1 MLDPEE
7 RYLYTSA
14 LLPPEG
20 YNLES
25 CLATTFSLDLLTLL
39 VAPLSFVRFEKNGLA
54 EMVLDPTALLEAL
67 RRTAE
72 NITVFCQKGRIAVPR
87 KDSVLFSYL
96 ESAVVEVNSYY
107 PHGVFHPK
115 IWLLRF
121 AGVGKSV
128 LYRFICLSRNLTF
141 DKSWDTVLSL
151 EGEIVRRRFSRN
163 RPLVDFIN
171 TLPDLAASPVPEN
184 KLNRVRL
191 HVDELMHVDF
201 KTPEGFDGDFA
212 FWPMGIKGYGKF
224 PVVPLNRSLTIS
236 PFLSDEIIS
245 VISDDTREHILV
257 SREESIAQIDTITL
271 DRLTGVYV
279 LDDAATPEEPEL
291 ISLDKE
297 LNIEEGNVSADIG
310 DNNQGLSGLHA
321 KMYITQDRSICKIW
335 TGSANATRAAFKK
348 RNVEFLVELSARKS
362 FFSIEKFLA
371 EEQGKT
377 GFRHLLR
384 TYRKPDVV
392 LPTDN
397 INKDLEKTLE
407 GLRDFICSLSLGL
420 QVLQDGEGF
429 KIALTTSEES
439 NEVIDNP
446 IWDQDNISIQCRPI
460 TVKEIYSRDIKEIRD
475 GKIEFAN
482 LAIGMLTSFVSF
494 ELSAKKEGRVRKLS
508 FVLNLPLS
516 GMPSDRPEKALQFI
530 ISDKQRFIRYLLFI
544 LAEGDL
550 SYSTLGDAIR
560 KTEGREQSASDSWF
574 EEIPLLEELLKAF
587 SRQPEKIERIAK
599 LVQDIKAA
607 GGHDVMPEGF
617 DQVWE
622 PLMSA
627 WREVAAAE

>member
-1 MLDPEE
+1 MLNPEE
-7 RYLYTSA
+7 RYLYTDA

-20 YNLES
+20 YSLDS

-39 VAPLSFVRFEKNGLA
+39 VAPLSFVRFEKNGLE
-54 EMVLDPTALLEAL
+54 EMITDPMALLEAL

-96 ESAVVEVNSYY
+96 ENSVVEVNSYY
-107 PHGVFHPK
+107 SRGVFHPK

-121 AGVGKSV
+121 VGTGKPV

-141 DKSWDTVLSL
+141 DKSWDTLLSL
-151 EGEIVRRRFSRN
+151 EGQIVKRRFARN
-163 RPLVDFIN
+163 RPLVNFIN
-171 TLPDLAASPVPEN
+171 ALPGLAASPVAEN
-184 KLNRVRL
+184 MMNRVRL
-191 HVDELMHVDF
+191 YADELMQVDF
-201 KTPEGFDGDFA
+201 KAPEGFDKDFT
-212 FWPMGIKGYGKF
+212 FWPMGIKGHGKF
-224 PVVPLNRSLTIS
+224 PVVPLSRSLTIS

-245 VISDDTREHILV
+245 VISRDTREHILV
-257 SREESIAQIDTITL
+257 SREEAIAEINDITL
-271 DRLTGVYV
+271 DGLTGVYV
-279 LDDAATPEEPEL
+279 LDDAATPEEPEF
-291 ISLDKE
+291 IGLDNE
-297 LNIEEGNVSADIG
+297 D
-310 DNNQGLSGLHA
+310 LSGLHA
-321 KMYITQDRSICKIW
+321 KMYITQDRSTCKIW

-384 TYRKPDVV
+384 TYRKPDAV
-392 LPTDN
+392 LPVDN
-397 INKDLEKTLE
+397 INKNLEKTLE
-407 GLRDFICSLSLGL
+407 GLRDFICSLSMRL
-420 QVLQDGEGF
+420 QVSQDGEGF
-429 KIALTTSEES
+429 TIALTTAAES
-439 NEVIDNP
+439 KEVIDNP
-446 IWDQDNISIQCRPI
+446 IWDQANISLRCRLI
-460 TVKEIYSRDIKEIRD
+460 TVKEIYSRDIKEIRQ
-475 GKIEFAN
+475 GKIAFAN
-482 LAIGMLTSFVSF
+482 LAIGMLTSFMSF
-494 ELSAKKEGRVRKLS
+494 ELSAQKNGLVRKLA
-508 FVLNLPLS
+508 FVLNLPIS
-516 GMPSDRPEKALQFI
+516 GMPSDRLEKVLQYI

-560 KTEGREQSASDSWF
+560 KSEGREQGAADSWF
-574 EEIPLLEELLKAF
+574 EEIPLFEELLKAF

-622 PLMSA
+622 PLMAA
-627 WREVAAAE
+627 WQEVAALNDR